1 MSENNKT
8 YRIRTDIGD
17 KLKVDYITLDT
28 NILQDYDTFDILS
41 LKIDSVDTY
50 KLHNANYGVVVG
62 RVLANNGFGI
72 PNAKISI
79 FIEADSED
87 GLKVNDLYPFTSTF
101 SKDRKGVR
109 YNLLPNE
116 KVSDCHQVVGTF
128 PNKRYALDNDAVLEV
143 FDKYYKYTTRTN
155 NSGDYL
161 IMGVPVGNH
170 TLHMDLD
177 LSDCGIL
184 SQRPRDFVYKGYTIE
199 QFENPN
205 MFKDGT
211 IYSELSQIFTQDQV
225 VNIQPFW
232 GNASTGEKIGITR
245 ADINVAF
252 KFEPTCVFMGSVIS
266 DNSSQGISKKCI
278 PTENMGNMEELVTGE
293 GTIEMI
299 RKTPSGAIEEFQIK
313 GNQLING
320 DGIWCY
326 QIPMNLDYVTMDEY
340 GNIVPTDDVNRGI
353 PTRTCVRFR
362 ISMQD
367 NEENV
372 DNYFR
377 SKMLVPHNPQ
387 ILDNGGSEPYDYEFG
402 SKTSDES
409 FRDLFWNNVYSVK
422 SYVPRFQKRKVGGW
436 KEKKFSGI
444 KNCNFFAGNN
454 PIPYNNIRIK
464 LPFMFTVMCAI
475 IKILIFIISIINTII
490 SSLGNVLASIGNIG
504 FFKGRGWRI
513 LGIDPWYP
521 FLGVY
526 EKACDLSMNVLK
538 EGLCPDL
545 ENWNFAPMFRGVPWT
560 SAPKPE
566 PSKRQY
572 NLMSQTLEKLRSDS
586 DDDKTS
592 VDYINNEEKDSGEEP
607 LCLTIHTDYLLSC
620 VEMNLAM
627 EYKVINFD
635 FYNDWLNGTIY
646 FPRFMRYVRP
656 KKTFLGI
663 TFLRTKIKG
672 CMDDTSIFSKT
683 RRYTQQCSM
692 GFKSKNIGGY
702 DAYVDGINPSIE
714 KIRIVSANNYHKQ
727 SGINQKTIFG
737 ENGGICHEHQTMA
750 KQNVYYMKP
759 CEWTSSGNKVILYAS
774 DIILLGSL
782 NDCDQNGVPKTFKY
796 LSSTSYI
803 MPTNLALTNM
813 ETNGALYAT
822 DGGTFCAGSMVTTD
836 TRVSTVDPNKG
847 GLSAELKSYANS
859 KDPNYNTQYDG
870 KELSDIIA
878 LTEAAGISWNYTGP
892 GQGVMDAS
900 KFYFPGGHFLGLS
913 CVNSQTNFK
922 SCLNLKRICE
932 VGSNM
937 SQRKED
943 VSSINSK
950 GEVTYTYTAPSG
962 FISGD
967 DIVGEDFRSMFAT
980 LNQRKLKATKINP
993 FTGYKMYDFEYV
1005 RPINF
1010 DGSYKNVIAYSPSYN
1025 GPVTVPK
1032 EDTSIW
1038 EKMGIDFNSDSR
1050 PDYDANETANTQ
1062 TRTIEDTSIDYYRF
1076 RMGLNYKDLKKSNKK
1091 HQRKFLLSDISGKMY
1106 LPQYENSY
1114 YFYFGLKNGSTALDE
1129 LNKQFFSECENGK
1142 LMAGGPTVNIFAN
1155 GDLNVCE
1162 GYVEINV
1169 DTNNLTL
1176 PFQSIEVSS
1185 DVNFL
1190 GNKNYL
1196 LVKNGDEYEGN
1207 SDNVDYD
1214 YWLTSKAFSLGK
1226 DGEPWKC
1233 PFGTYTVT
1241 VRDAND
1247 TLCTKTVKLGTDI
1260 LSYDSVSYDFNTS
1273 NINEKSIKHRGGY
1286 ITVSDLKI
1294 DGLEENLELKVFIS
1308 GVSDSTVYF
1317 KNGEEGATK
1326 MIEAPKAGEYK
1337 LCVSYKC
1344 PNASKTVTMLMKTFT
1359 LKDNLDIKLM
1369 MGQGDINKEM
1379 TLADF
1384 PYGWWTDSTLSADNK
1399 WIQRVS
1405 TFNIV
1410 QPEKRL
1416 TDTSRIKVYAEG
1428 GTKVVWGCPQSAENG
1443 IKKDKVWCS
1452 EKPEE
1457 WEEGYTIDD
1466 EYVHYPT
1473 YKYNGSEITQFSALV
1488 YKGQMVMGDYCAKM
1502 VNGSVSNVGTNNP
1515 LKKGCGYIFK
1525 PIPDGDLQFHVY
1537 NGSYTA
1543 NTYVNDETITDGVFY
1558 PSISYPSMDRP
1569 FFAKTN
1575 FYCWARNDVWA
1586 EILND
1591 GTIEVYERFITDNG
1605 KTEMKVVNGVTYGN
1619 SYYTKE
1625 GGSVATNLDK
1635 CDFKVTQNDLYGL
1648 KDGKYRITTYSGYNS
1663 SVIIS
1668 KNSKNESYISV
1679 GDSSMTNYSYTII
1692 DGASDETDIS
1702 LSNSISDSLTPNF
1715 ANNVSYGVLE
1725 DGSIAVTTD
1734 DENSNSD
1741 VEYFMACLK
1750 TSSPLFIKSR
1760 TKYLC
1765 CLLGKQTLYVFCRY
1779 TSESLYDIE
1788 NARVIVKITLVG
1800 PSIFNSFVVNE
1811 KMEVLHTPLFGYNI
1825 SYNKKNEK
1833 GEIVTYSEDIK
1844 ENDTVKTVTI
1854 EQFLDEIFAKKKDIK
1869 GDIDYKMNS
1878 SLGDWE
1884 DVINKNKLTK
1894 SHKYNKNN
1902 IYYAVGKYTSK
1913 NTVTIDGNTTP
1924 ATTVYKIYP
1933 YPDINLDLKE
1943 ADWDTIMINNT
1954 SGETVMSI
1962 NNGTSN
1968 ITTFTINASTTQTWN
1983 SFSEQPW
1990 ITVDP
1995 STGKEKN
2002 MMVNIIVESNNTGV
2016 KREGI
2021 VKFYYE
2027 SLGKDSSETWIK
2039 VVQES
2044 ISNETTEG

>member
-128 PNKRYALDNDAVLEV
+128 PNKRYALDNDVVLEV

-299 RKTPSGAIEEFQIK
+299 RKTPSGAIEEFQVK

-326 QIPMNLDYVTMDEY
+326 QIPMNLDYVTTDEY
-340 GNIVPTDDVNRGI
+340 GNIVPTDDTNRGI

-387 ILDNGGSEPYDYEFG
+387 ILDNGSSEPYDYEFG

-422 SYVPRFQKRKVGGW
+422 SYIPRFQKRKVGGW

-464 LPFMFTVMCAI
+464 IPFMFTVMCAI
-475 IKILIFIISIINTII
+475 IKVFIFLTSIMNTVF
-490 SSLGNVLASIGNIG
+490 SMVGNALADIGDTC
-504 FFKGRGWRI
+504 
-513 LGIDPWYP
+513 LHIDWLDIHWCP
-521 FLGVY
+521 LRGVY
-526 EKACDLSMNVLK
+526 EKATQITMNVLK

-545 ENWNFAPMFRGVPWT
+545 ENWVFAPMFKNNLWVP
-560 SAPKPE
+560 SQPPPE
-566 PSKRQY
+566 G
-572 NLMSQTLEKLRSDS
+572 MSQYDLMAQTLRKVRSDS

-592 VDYINNEEKDSGEEP
+592 IDYVNNEEKDSGEEP

-635 FYNDWLNGTIY
+635 FYNDWLNGTLY

-656 KKTFLGI
+656 KRTFLGI

-727 SGINQKTIFG
+727 SGMSQKTIFG

-759 CEWTSSGNKVILYAS
+759 CEWTSSGNKVILFAT

-822 DGGTFCAGSMVTTD
+822 DGGTFCAGSTVTTNS
-836 TRVSTVDPNKG
+836 RVGTVDPNKG

-859 KDPNYNTQYDG
+859 KDPNYDTQYDG

-892 GQGVMDAS
+892 GQGVMDAN

-950 GEVTYTYTAPSG
+950 GEVTYTYTAPNG

-993 FTGYKMYDFEYV
+993 FTGYKMYDFEFV
-1005 RPINF
+1005 KPINF

-1038 EKMGIDFNSDSR
+1038 KKMGIDFNSDSR
-1050 PDYDANETANTQ
+1050 PDYDVNETANTQ

-1091 HQRKFLLSDISGKMY
+1091 HQRKFLVSDISGKMY

-1214 YWLTSKAFSLGK
+1214 YWLTSKMFTLGK
-1226 DGEPWKC
+1226 DGLPWQC

-1260 LSYDSVSYDFNTS
+1260 LSYDSNSYDFNTS
-1273 NINEKSIKHRGGY
+1273 NTAETSIKHRGGY
-1286 ITVSDLKI
+1286 ITVSNLEI
-1294 DGLEENLELKVFIS
+1294 DGLDEGLNLKVFIS
-1308 GVSDSTVYF
+1308 GETNSVTL
-1317 KNGEEGATK
+1317 KNGANDDKVEMLK
-1326 MIEAPKAGEYK
+1326 VPKVGDYK

-1344 PNASKTVTMLMKTFT
+1344 PNSPKTVTMLLKTFT
-1359 LKDNLDIKLM
+1359 IKDNSDIKLM
-1369 MGQGDINKEM
+1369 IGNGGDDTDKEM
-1379 TLADF
+1379 TLTEF
-1384 PYGWWTDSTLSADNK
+1384 PYGWWKESSFSTDDK
-1399 WIQRVS
+1399 WICRAS
-1405 TFNIV
+1405 TFNNV
-1410 QPEKRL
+1410 QPEKRG
-1416 TDTSRIKVYAEG
+1416 TDSSRIKVYANS
-1428 GTKVVWGCPQSAENG
+1428 GTKVVWGCPQNAENG
-1443 IKKDKVWCS
+1443 IKKNKVWCS

-1473 YKYNGSEITQFSALV
+1473 YKYNNAEITQFSALV
-1488 YKGQMVMGDYCAKM
+1488 YKGKTVMGDFEGKL
-1502 VNGSVSNVGTNNP
+1502 VNGSVVNGQSQ
-1515 LKKGCGYIFK
+1515 KIRKGCGYIFK
-1525 PIPDGDLQFHVY
+1525 PLPDGDLQFHVY
-1537 NGSYTA
+1537 DTSYTA
-1543 NTYVNDETITDGVFY
+1543 NTQVDGEIITDGVFY
-1558 PSISYPSMDRP
+1558 PSISYPSVDRP
-1569 FFAKTN
+1569 FFVKAN
-1575 FYCWARNDVWA
+1575 FYCWGRNNVTS
-1586 EILND
+1586 EILED
-1591 GTIEVYERFITDNG
+1591 GTVEAIEKIVNENGRTELKIINGITYN
-1605 KTEMKVVNGVTYGN
+1605 NA
-1619 SYYTKE
+1619 YYKGE
-1625 GGSVATNLDK
+1625 GGCFATNLDG
-1635 CDFKVTQNDLYGL
+1635 CNFKVTQNDLYGV
-1648 KDGKYRITTYSGYNS
+1648 DNGKYRVTSYSGYNS
-1663 SVIIS
+1663 TITTE
-1668 KNSKNESYISV
+1668 KNTSNKTYIKT
-1679 GDSSMTNYSYTII
+1679 GDSSVTSYSYTIAE
-1692 DGASDETDIS
+1692 GAKDEKDFLLCNTITDN
-1702 LSNSISDSLTPNF
+1702 LMPNF
-1715 ANNVSYGVLE
+1715 VENVSYGVL
-1725 DGSIAVTTD
+1725 DNNSIAITVDKKNTD
-1734 DENSNSD
+1734 AEI
-1741 VEYFMACLK
+1741 EYFMACLN
-1750 TSSPLFIKSR
+1750 TNSPLFVKSK

-1765 CLLGKQTLYVFCRY
+1765 TVMGKQILYVFCRY
-1779 TSESLYDIE
+1779 TSESLYDVE
-1788 NARVIVKITLVG
+1788 NARVIVKIALVG
-1800 PSIFNSFVVNE
+1800 PALLCFFTNDARVIY
-1811 KMEVLHTPLFGYNI
+1811 LGPFGYTI
-1825 SYNKKNEK
+1825 SYNTKNEN
-1833 GEIVTYSEDIK
+1833 GDVIVHSEQVQTNEGSK
-1844 ENDTVKTVTI
+1844 NVTI
-1854 EQFLDEIFAKKKDIK
+1854 EEFLDGIFNVNPYIK
-1869 GDIDYKMNS
+1869 PDIDYRMNYS
-1878 SLGDWE
+1878 INDWE
-1884 DVINKNKLTK
+1884 TVIEKNKITN
-1894 SHKYNKNN
+1894 SHVYNKNN
-1902 IYYAVGKYTSK
+1902 VYYAVGKFKSSK
-1913 NTVTIDGNTTP
+1913 GTVTIDGNTTD
-1924 ATTVYKIYP
+1924 ATNVYKIYLSP
-1933 YPDINLDLKE
+1933 TIDLALKE
-1943 ADWDTIMINNT
+1943 ADWSDITVNNA
-1954 SGETVMSI
+1954 SGETVLSI
-1962 NNGTSN
+1962 TDGSSKV
-1968 ITTFTINASTTQTWN
+1968 TTFNINASKTQTWVAV
-1983 SFSEQPW
+1983 SEQTWLTINPNTGKGANVSVNV
-1990 ITVDP
+1990 TVDANE
-1995 STGKEKN
+1995 TGA
-2002 MMVNIIVESNNTGV
+2002 

-2027 SLGKDSSETWIK
+2027 SLGKDNCTTYIK
-2039 VVQES
+2039 VVQEP
-2044 ISNETTEG
+2044 IPMEEEEA